1 MKQRLVAYF
10 VAGWALS
17 LLVASCGGRTPEPT
31 PDLQAT
37 VEAAVAATRAADNQV
52 ATAVAATLAANAPNT
67 PTLAPTAT
75 PVQVAA
81 APTATPTVE
90 PPTNTP
96 PAPPPPT
103 ATPTAIPP
111 TPTDTPIPPP
121 TPTPTGQRLVIVE
134 SDVDGDDGNDF
145 LRSSSTS
152 NQGRVVLLPGF
163 SPSEVTRPMVFHRR
177 IALRVEV
184 FDTRAGLTD
193 GAGIES
199 VTFRL
204 IDETGGG
211 DVVYEKTETGAA
223 YCLFGG
229 DEPLCST
236 LMFAQTGNRWP
247 NGAPIHDGDY
257 VAQID
262 ILAAN
267 DESTQWRWAFQIAGA
282 QPRAAATQ
290 ELVANIVQI
299 GPNSTDPVVT
309 DALVFQVQAYDPAV
323 GNRDGDGIDN
333 VDLWIYGPHG
343 DAVYHRTER
352 NAAYCA
358 FSGGE
363 PDCVILDLRHNH
375 YWPNRGPLIQNGS
388 HILRATVHAR
398 DGRETTIETT
408 IEIQRPE

>member
-1 MKQRLVAYF
+1 MKRPF
-10 VAGWALS
+10 VGHLIAVSTLS
-17 LLVASCGGRTPEPT
+17 LLLAACSGSTPEPT
-31 PDLQAT
+31 PDIQAT
-37 VEAAVAATRAADNQV
+37 IQAAVEATRAADNQV
-52 ATAVAATLAANAPNT
+52 ATAVVATVAASTPDI

-75 PVQVAA
+75 PLQVAA
-81 APTATPTVE
+81 AATATPTTAPPTNTPPPAPTATPTPV
-90 PPTNTP
+90 PPTPTNTP
-96 PAPPPPT
+96 PPAPT
-103 ATPTAIPP
+103 A
-111 TPTDTPIPPP
+111 
-121 TPTPTGQRLVIVE
+121 TPTGQRLVIVE

-145 LRSSSTS
+145 LRGSSTS

-163 SPSEVTRPMVFHRR
+163 NPSEVAKPMVFNRR

-184 FDTRAGLTD
+184 FDTRVGLTD

-204 IDETGGG
+204 VDNAGGG

-247 NGAPIHDGDY
+247 NGNPIYDGDY

-267 DESTQWRWAFQIAGA
+267 GDSTQWRWAFRIAGA
-282 QPRAAATQ
+282 QPRPAVTQ

-299 GPNSTDPVVT
+299 GPQSTDSVVT
-309 DALVFQVQAYDPAV
+309 TALVFQVEAYDPSV
-323 GNRDGDGIDN
+323 GNRDGDGIHN
-333 VDLWIYGPHG
+333 VDLWIEGPQG
-343 DAVYHRTER
+343 ETVYRRTE
-352 NAAYCA
+352 NTAAYCA

-363 PDCVILDLRHNH
+363 PNCNVFDLQRNH
-375 YWPNRGPLIQNGS
+375 YWPNRGPLIQNGP
-388 HILRATVHAR
+388 HTLRATIHAR
-398 DGRETTIETT
+398 DGREATVETT
-408 IEIQRPE
+408 IEIQQPE